1 MVQPGVEVHK
11 PDVTAGKAGHGL
23 YTAGETMA
31 IRVLVVDDEKD
42 IVELVRYHAAKA
54 GFECVAGGDGPTAL
68 RLVRELQ
75 PDVVILD
82 LMLPGLDG
90 LQVCRRLRE
99 DPATARLPI
108 IMLTAKAEEVDRIL
122 GLELGADDYV
132 VKPFSPRELMARV
145 RAVLRRTREPDGA
158 PVRRVGTLELD
169 EGRHR
174 VTVAGSPVELTAK
187 EYALLEH
194 LMRHPNQVLTRT
206 MIAEHVWNYDFD
218 NATNVI
224 DVHIRNLRRK
234 IDDPFPM
241 KLIHTVRGAGYR
253 ISSRQPE

>member
-187 EYALLEH
+187 EFALLRA
-194 LMRHPNQVLTRT
+194 LVRANGRVLSREQLLDTAWGYAQAAEIESRT
-206 MIAEHVWNYDFD
+206 V
-218 NATNVI
+218 
-224 DVHIRNLRRK
+224 DVHVRRLRE
-234 IDDPFPM
+234 
-241 KLIHTVRGAGYR
+241 KLGPEARRVVTVKGVGYR
-253 ISSRQPE
+253 LDVED